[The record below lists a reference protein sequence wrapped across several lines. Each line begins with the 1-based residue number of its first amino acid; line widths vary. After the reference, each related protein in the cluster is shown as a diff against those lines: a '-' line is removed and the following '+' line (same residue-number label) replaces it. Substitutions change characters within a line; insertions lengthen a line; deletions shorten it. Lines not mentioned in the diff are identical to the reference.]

1 MMVDEFDAQ
10 VRNAAF
16 EFLKTECRRAG
27 SDVLA
32 RSVLAK
38 GFEYQGRSVAMLG
51 PQGIFKPAILPEMPL
66 SITTA
71 PVRGDGTAPYPDV
84 VGDDG
89 LLKYC
94 YRGSDAQHHENVG
107 LRLAHQRAVPL
118 IYCHGVV
125 RGQYVVVWPVYIV
138 GDSPEEL
145 SFTVSVDEQR
155 FVSIGS
161 IDPASQ
167 EAVGRRRYITR
178 EVQYRL
184 HQERFRQRVLAAYCQ
199 HCAVCSLRHAELL
212 EAAHILPDGHPKGEP
227 VVANGLALC
236 KLHHAAFDLN
246 ILGISPDYRVEL
258 RTDVLQE
265 KDGPMLRH
273 GLQGFHQTTIWTP
286 GRPSWKPRPEFLEER
301 YAAFKKAS

>member
-27 SDVLA
+27 SDVLP

-38 GFEYQGRSVAMLG
+38 GFEDQGHSVAMLG
-51 PQGIFKPAILPEMPL
+51 PQGIFKPAILPELPL

-107 LRLAHQRAVPL
+107 LRLAYQRAVPL

-145 SFTVSVDEQR
+145 SFTVSVDERR

-161 IDPASQ
+161 TDPASQ

-178 EVQYRL
+178 EVQYPLASRRIPS
-184 HQERFRQRVLAAYCQ
+184 ESPCRVSPA
-199 HCAVCSLRHAELL
+199 LRCLQ
-212 EAAHILPDGHPKGEP
+212 PPPRRTSGGGTHPP
-227 VVANGLALC
+227 
-236 KLHHAAFDLN
+236 
-246 ILGISPDYRVEL
+246 
-258 RTDVLQE
+258 
-265 KDGPMLRH
+265 
-273 GLQGFHQTTIWTP
+273 
-286 GRPSWKPRPEFLEER
+286 
-301 YAAFKKAS
+301 

>member
-16 EFLKTECRRAG
+16 EFLKAECRRREATFSADGARRRG
-27 SDVLA
+27 SSTGASL
-32 RSVLAK
+32 
-38 GFEYQGRSVAMLG
+38 VAMVG
-51 PQGIFKPAILPEMPL
+51 PQGIFKPAILPELPL

-84 VGDDG
+84 VGNDG
-89 LLKYC
+89 LLSYC
-94 YRGSDAQHHENVG
+94 YRGTNPQHHENVG
-107 LRLAHQRAVPL
+107 LRLAFQRAVPL
-118 IYCHGVV
+118 VYCHGVV
-125 RGQYVVVWPVYIV
+125 RGKFAVVWPVYIV

-145 SFTVSVDEQR
+145 TFTVSVDERR
-155 FVSIGS
+155 FISIGS
-161 IDPASQ
+161 IDPADQ
-167 EAVGRRRYITR
+167 EAIGRRRYITR
-178 EVQYRL
+178 EVQSRL
-184 HQERFRQRVLAAYCQ
+184 HQEGFRQRVIAAYRQ
-199 HCAVCSLRHAELL
+199 HCAVCRLRHAELF

-258 RTDVLQE
+258 RIHVLQE
-265 KDGPMLRH
+265 KDGPMLKH

>member
-27 SDVLA
+27 SDVLP

-38 GFEYQGRSVAMLG
+38 GFEYQGHSVAMLG
-51 PQGIFKPAILPEMPL
+51 PQGIFKPAILPELPL

-107 LRLAHQRAVPL
+107 LRLAYQRAVPL

-125 RGQYVVVWPVYIV
+125 RGQVRGGVAC
-138 GDSPEEL
+138 L
-145 SFTVSVDEQR
+145 H
-155 FVSIGS
+155 
-161 IDPASQ
+161 
-167 EAVGRRRYITR
+167 RR
-178 EVQYRL
+178 
-184 HQERFRQRVLAAYCQ
+184 
-199 HCAVCSLRHAELL
+199 
-212 EAAHILPDGHPKGEP
+212 
-227 VVANGLALC
+227 
-236 KLHHAAFDLN
+236 
-246 ILGISPDYRVEL
+246 
-258 RTDVLQE
+258 
-265 KDGPMLRH
+265 
-273 GLQGFHQTTIWTP
+273 
-286 GRPSWKPRPEFLEER
+286 
-301 YAAFKKAS
+301 